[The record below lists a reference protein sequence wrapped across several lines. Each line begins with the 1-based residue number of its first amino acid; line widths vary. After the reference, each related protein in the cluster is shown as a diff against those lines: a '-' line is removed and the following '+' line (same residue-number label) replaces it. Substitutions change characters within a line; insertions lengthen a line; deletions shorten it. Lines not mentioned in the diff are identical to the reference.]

1 MLAPFRF
8 LSLEN
13 ARDRGNMSTYY
24 LKLSAQ
30 SMQKKIKEDTSILDE
45 K

>member
-1 MLAPFRF
+1 MLAPFGFYLWKMQEIEEICRH
-8 LSLEN
+8 
-13 ARDRGNMSTYY
+13 T